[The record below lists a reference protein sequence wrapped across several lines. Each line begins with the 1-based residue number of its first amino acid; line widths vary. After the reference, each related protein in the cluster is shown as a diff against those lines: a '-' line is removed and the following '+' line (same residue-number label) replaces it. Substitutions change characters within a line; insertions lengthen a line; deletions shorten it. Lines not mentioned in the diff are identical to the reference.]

1 MAKVNIEQP
10 RDSNQPI
17 PQIFLWMP
25 SPGLADLSPGL
36 PLGLQYLAQLD
47 TLMAIQEPSVMQN
60 ESDTC
65 HRWCCGAN
73 RAFVIHVFDQMNQ
86 EIIRISREFKCC
98 VGCCWCASGSCCAHE
113 AFIESPPGVHIGTV
127 RQTRSFWRG
136 HLSLTDAGGNEHLRV
151 IGPCCICQGVF
162 CCCCENKF
170 TIYGAE
176 NNGDAE
182 LGAIYKEYAGFVNQA
197 FTGAEKYTI
206 KYKSF
211 IEMHTSAI
219 VLSPNLVLCS
229 GKDGQIR
236 VFQNFQKRI
245 IRTLDI
251 GLDSIQNMI
260 PSTSNNTYLL
270 TINNN
275 PAIIEIQLN
284 I

>member
-17 PQIFLWMP
+17 PQMFLWMP

-47 TLMAIQEPSVMQN
+47 TLMAIQEPSVMQTITGLSSAQRFHILNQQGQLVFYAVEN

-176 NNGDAE
+176 NNGDGE

-206 KYKSF
+206 KFPASLPIQMKAVALGALFLVNFMYFAGNAEQKGGS
-211 IEMHTSAI
+211 SL
-219 VLSPNLVLCS
+219 LS
-229 GKDGQIR
+229 
-236 VFQNFQKRI
+236 
-245 IRTLDI
+245 
-251 GLDSIQNMI
+251 
-260 PSTSNNTYLL
+260 LL
-270 TINNN
+270 G
-275 PAIIEIQLN
+275 
-284 I
+284 